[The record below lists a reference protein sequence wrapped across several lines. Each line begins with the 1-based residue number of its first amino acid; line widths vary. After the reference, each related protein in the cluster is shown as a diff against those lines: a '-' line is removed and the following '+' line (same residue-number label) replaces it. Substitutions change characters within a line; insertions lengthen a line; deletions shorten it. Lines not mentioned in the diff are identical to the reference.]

1 MPSPNR
7 HSTVVTCALCVL
19 CAGSALAIDA
29 STRDTTTTADT
40 ARDLRLATVVEVADL
55 LQGAVASGN
64 PQACYPTTGSRGG
77 GTDGVLG
84 SRPGSAVP
92 VVCLASTR

>member
-7 HSTVVTCALCVL
+7 HSIVLSGVLCVL

-29 STRDTTTTADT
+29 STRETTTAAET
-40 ARDLRLATVVEVADL
+40 ARDLRFATAVEVADL
-55 LQGAVASGN
+55 VQGAVASGN
-64 PQACYPTTGSRGG
+64 PQACYPTTGSMGG

-92 VVCLASTR
+92 VVCLASAR